1 MRIFVTSKKKT
12 SGCLMK
18 YKKITEHPAYENNPF
33 VEEALE
39 GIQKQ
44 TVRRTRVIRPD
55 EGLSKQV
62 QQIVVNADGEATGYG
77 AFMQYIEVDEEQFAK
92 VYLSQ
97 FAAFWEL
104 SKPAIRVFGYILS
117 ALKPGQDRLIFRM
130 DKALAYTNYSHR
142 SHVLTGLSNL
152 VECGII
158 ARTAYE
164 YEYEYFINP
173 LVFFNGNR
181 VTFAKTYIRKK
192 KEVDKAQLGLFDPFE
207 ELPKE
212 VHF

>member
-1 MRIFVTSKKKT
+1 MVIFVGAKKQRT
-12 SGCLMK
+12 VTCMK

-44 TVRRTRVIRPD
+44 TVRKTRVIRPD
-55 EGLSKQV
+55 DGLAKQV

-77 AFMQYIEVDEEQFAK
+77 AFMQYIEVDEDKFAK

-117 ALKPGQDRLIFRM
+117 ALKQGQDRLIFKM
-130 DKALAYTNYSHR
+130 DKALTYTNYSHR

-158 ARTAYE
+158 ARTPYD
-164 YEYEYFINP
+164 YEYFINP

-207 ELPKE
+207 ELELPKPTSI
-212 VHF
+212 

>member
-1 MRIFVTSKKKT
+1 MQAKEQLAVFY
-12 SGCLMK
+12 MK

-44 TVRRTRVIRPD
+44 IVRKTRVIRPD
-55 EGLSKQV
+55 DGLAKQV

-77 AFMQYIEVDEEQFAK
+77 AFMQYIEVDEDKFAK

-117 ALKPGQDRLIFRM
+117 ALKPGQDRLIFKM
-130 DKALAYTNYSHR
+130 DKALSYTNYSHR

-158 ARTAYE
+158 ARTPYD
-164 YEYEYFINP
+164 YEYFINP

-181 VTFAKTYIRKK
+181 VTFARTYVKKK
-192 KEVDKAQLGLFDPFE
+192 KEADKAQLGLFDPFE
-207 ELPKE
+207 ELSKE
-212 VHF
+212 

>member
-1 MRIFVTSKKKT
+1 
-12 SGCLMK
+12 MK

>member
-1 MRIFVTSKKKT
+1 MVIFVGAKEQRTVT
-12 SGCLMK
+12 CMK

-44 TVRRTRVIRPD
+44 TVRKTRVIRPD
-55 EGLSKQV
+55 DGLAKQV

-77 AFMQYIEVDEEQFAK
+77 AFMQYIEVDEDKFAK

-117 ALKPGQDRLIFRM
+117 ALKQGQDRLIFKM
-130 DKALAYTNYSHR
+130 DKALTYTNYSHR

-158 ARTAYE
+158 ARTPYD
-164 YEYEYFINP
+164 YEYFINP

-207 ELPKE
+207 ELPRE
-212 VHF
+212 AST